1 MGEYISPRMHVVSA
15 IPSYY
20 HLEKKN
26 EMQFQSQNLI
36 FVDVVTFFFYLLFF
50 IDCNCTKNKSRRRRQ
65 FHL

>member
-20 HLEKKN
+20 HLENKKN

-36 FVDVVTFFFYLLFF
+36 FVDVVTFFLLFAF
-50 IDCNCTKNKSRRRRQ
+50 FYRLQ
-65 FHL
+65 LH

>member
-36 FVDVVTFFFYLLFF
+36 FVDVVTFFFYLLFY
-50 IDCNCTKNKSRRRRQ
+50 RLQ
-65 FHL
+65 LH